1 MRECTA
7 EGPSSILSLWRVAI
21 LVITLKCTFLH
32 FPKNLLFE
40 NMTIKRIFGFGWKS
54 KEKIS
59 QNLFVSTPDGIRYN
73 EVDTHTKEAMRFCN
87 SLNSRLGRFGEIKIS
102 LWKGG
107 LNRKEA
113 ICSWNSLNS
122 RLGRFGEIKIT
133 LWKGGLNRKEA
144 ICSWNLL
151 SSRLGHLRE
160 LKNYTLERRPQHKGS
175 YLFM

>member
-7 EGPSSILSLWRVAI
+7 EGPSSILSLCRVAI

-59 QNLFVSTPDGIRYN
+59 QNLFVSTPVGTSIRYN
-73 EVDTHTKEAMRFCN
+73 EVDAHTKEAMRFC
-87 SLNSRLGRFGEIKIS
+87 
-102 LWKGG
+102 
-107 LNRKEA
+107 
-113 ICSWNSLNS
+113 NSLNS

-151 SSRLGHLRE
+151 SSRLGHFRE